1 MSVGFSLVKL
11 NAYLFFLSSKKNTE
25 FYGAV
30 NYNTRSCFKLPLNT
44 LLDDV
49 SQIALKY
56 ATLFQVYTVKHN
68 TL

>member
-1 MSVGFSLVKL
+1 MRI
-11 NAYLFFLSSKKNTE
+11 YFFVVKNTA

-30 NYNTRSCFKLPLNT
+30 NNNTRSCFKLPLNT

-56 ATLFQVYTVKHN
+56 VTLFQVYTVKHN

>member
-1 MSVGFSLVKL
+1 MTVGFSLVKL
-11 NAYLFFLSSKKNTE
+11 NAYLFFLSSKKTE

-30 NYNTRSCFKLPLNT
+30 NNNTRSCFKLPLNT